1 MKRTGLK
8 TGDVIIFFIA
18 LALLAASYGIINSG
32 FGKSNSNNNLM
43 LKISA
48 SSGEWIYPLDKKMEI
63 GVDGPLGTTMVN
75 IDHGK
80 AWISD
85 SPCKNKICI
94 ATGVI
99 TSYNSWVACL
109 PNKVLI
115 TISGSAS
122 DTEVDDVSF

>member
-1 MKRTGLK
+1 MNKIGLK
-8 TGDVIIFFIA
+8 IGDLVIFFIA
-18 LALLAASYGIINSG
+18 LVLLFASYGIINSG
-32 FGKSNSNNNLM
+32 FGKSDSNNNLI

-48 SSGEWIYPLDKKMEI
+48 SNGEWMYPLDNKMELS
-63 GVDGPLGTTMVN
+63 VDGPLGTTIVN

-85 SPCKNKICI
+85 SPCKNKLCI

-99 TSYNSWVACL
+99 TSPNSWAACL

-115 TISGSAS
+115 SISGSTS
-122 DTEVDDVSF
+122 NTEVDDVSF